1 MSNKTNFPFSN
12 DYYRRNGK
20 DPHILIIRGVSMDE
34 KMVLE
39 KEKKEDKFYS
49 LMNDFAFKWVFGQA
63 SNSKILIRLLNTFLF
78 RAALLEG
85 GLRPRR
91 ALALEGRSIAARRV
105 VLNHDKILQILH
117 HKN

>member
-20 DPHILIIRGVSMDE
+20 DPHILIMRGVSMEDV
-34 KMVLE
+34 KIP
-39 KEKKEDKFYS
+39 KKEDKFYS

-63 SNSKILIRLLNTFLF
+63 SNSKILIRLLNTILF
-78 RAALLEG
+78 RAASLEG

-91 ALALEGRSIAARRV
+91 ALALEGHSIAARRG
-105 VLNHDKILQILH
+105 LFS
-117 HKN
+117 